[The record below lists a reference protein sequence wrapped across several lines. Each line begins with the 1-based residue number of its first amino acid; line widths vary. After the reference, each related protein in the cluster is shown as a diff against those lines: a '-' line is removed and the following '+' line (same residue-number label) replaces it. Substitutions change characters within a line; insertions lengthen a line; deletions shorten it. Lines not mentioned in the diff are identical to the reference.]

1 MEEDAMRIANV
12 AGRLTLR
19 RDGGDIDVERAS
31 GACFAA
37 DPQAVFERWDE
48 FRAWAELAVTADAEA
63 APAVTDSDALGAPA
77 PRPRQVF
84 AIGLN
89 YRLHA
94 AESGHAVPREPP
106 TFTKYPSS
114 LTGPSGD
121 IALPDGQVDWEVEL
135 VVVIGR
141 RAHAVAAEDG
151 WSHVAGLTVG
161 QDISERVRQLAGPV
175 PQFSLAKSF
184 PGFGPTGP
192 ELVTPDEF
200 ADPDDLDL
208 GCLVNGEV
216 VQKGRTGDLIFP
228 VPELIARLSAVV
240 TLLPG
245 DVVFTGT
252 PAGVG
257 LGRKPQRFLTP
268 GDELMSYI
276 EGIGVMRHRFVAP
289 ASD

>member
-1 MEEDAMRIANV
+1 MRIANV
-12 AGRLTLR
+12 TGRLTLR
-19 RDGGDIDVERAS
+19 RDCGDTDVERAS
-31 GACFAA
+31 GGRFAA

-48 FRAWAELAVTADAEA
+48 FRAWADAEPADAEA
-63 APAVTDSDALGAPA
+63 TPAVTDLDALGPPS

-89 YRLHA
+89 YRAHA
-94 AESGHAVPREPP
+94 AESGHAVPQEPP

-121 IALPDGQVDWEVEL
+121 IALPDGRVDWEVEL

-141 RAHAVAAEDG
+141 RAHRVAAEDG
-151 WSHVAGLTVG
+151 WSYVAGLTVG

-200 ADPDDLDL
+200 AHPDDLTL
-208 GCLVNGEV
+208 GCSVNDEV
-216 VQKGRTGDLIFP
+216 VQVGSTADLIFP

-240 TLLPG
+240 TLYPG

-257 LGRKPQRFLTP
+257 LGRTPQRFLND
-268 GDELMSYI
+268 GDELKTYI
-276 EGIGVMRHRFVAP
+276 EGIGVMRHRFVTST
-289 ASD
+289 SD

>member
-31 GACFAA
+31 GGRFAA
-37 DPQAVFERWDE
+37 EPQAVFERWDE
-48 FRAWAELAVTADAEA
+48 FRTWAEPVAAEA
-63 APAVTDSDALGAPA
+63 ASAVTDSDAVGPPA
-77 PRPRQVF
+77 PWPRQVF

-89 YRLHA
+89 YRQHA
-94 AESGHAVPREPP
+94 AESGHAVPRQPP

-121 IALPDGQVDWEVEL
+121 IVLPDGQVDWEVEL

-141 RAHAVAAEDG
+141 HAHGVAAEDG

-208 GCLVNGEV
+208 GCLVNGEM
-216 VQKGRTGDLIFP
+216 VQKGRTSDLIFP

-240 TLLPG
+240 PLLPG

-257 LGRKPQRFLTP
+257 LGRKPQRFLAP
-268 GDELMSYI
+268 GDELVSYI

-289 ASD
+289 TSD

>member
-1 MEEDAMRIANV
+1 MRIANA

-19 RDGGDIDVERAS
+19 RDGVDTDVERAS
-31 GACFAA
+31 DGLFAA

-48 FRAWAELAVTADAEA
+48 FRAWAELADADA
-63 APAVTDSDALGAPA
+63 APSVTNADALGAPA

-89 YRLHA
+89 YRQHA
-94 AESGHAVPREPP
+94 AESGHAVPEQPP
-106 TFTKYPSS
+106 VFTKYPCS

-141 RAHAVAAEDG
+141 RAHQVAAEDG
-151 WSHVAGLTVG
+151 WSYVAGLTVG

-184 PGFGPTGP
+184 PGFGPVGP

-200 ADPDDLDL
+200 ADPDDLEL

-216 VQKGRTGDLIFP
+216 VQKGRTSDLIFP
-228 VPELIARLSAVV
+228 VPDLIARLSAVV

-257 LGRKPQRFLTP
+257 LGRTPQRFLAP
-268 GDELMSYI
+268 GDKLTSYI

-289 ASD
+289 TSD